1 MGLEFYE
8 KIDIRDYARE
18 AARIAATMIDAD
30 FCPSGQ
36 FPVIIDNEFG
46 GVIFHEACGHSLEA
60 TSVAKKTSVFA
71 DKLGQQIASE
81 LVTAYDDGT
90 IPNAWGSAN
99 IDDEGTPTQRTLLIE
114 KGILKGYL
122 VDKLNG
128 RRMGMPSTGSGRRQS
143 YRYAP
148 TSRMS
153 NTFIA
158 AGNSTPED
166 HRQHRV
172 RHICQVNGRRFR
184 QPRHRGFQFRRQ
196 RRLPCRKRQNY
207 QAVRGATLIRRGSE
221 ILKKID
227 MVANNLALGQGM
239 CLSQQ
244 LHPANVGQPMIRVAE
259 ITVGGRKGESNGF
272 DGIQDLVFRKGRAAG
287 FTDMELFQQSS
298 GNLSIKV
305 FQGEVDSYTLAED
318 RGYSFRGKYKGHM
331 GYAYTEILDAESA
344 DRLVR
349 DARENAEVIDE
360 EEQPEIFA
368 GSPGYQAVA
377 GIRPG
382 LRDVTPQQ
390 MIELAK
396 AMEAKAL
403 AMDPRVRAVN
413 YCLLAA
419 GDSQVSIINTKGLDL
434 QHRANSAIAYL
445 SAVVSQDDDTKTFGN
460 FAVIDDF
467 VTFDVDALAG
477 RCRKPWPCWALSRC
491 PRAVTR

>member
-1 MGLEFYE
+1 MDLMEF
-8 KIDIRDYARE
+8 K
-18 AARIAATMIDAD
+18 
-30 FCPSGQ
+30 
-36 FPVIIDNEFG
+36 
-46 GVIFHEACGHSLEA
+46 
-60 TSVAKKTSVFA
+60 
-71 DKLGQQIASE
+71 
-81 LVTAYDDGT
+81 
-90 IPNAWGSAN
+90 
-99 IDDEGTPTQRTLLIE
+99 
-114 KGILKGYL
+114 
-122 VDKLNG
+122 
-128 RRMGMPSTGSGRRQS
+128 
-143 YRYAP
+143 
-148 TSRMS
+148 
-153 NTFIA
+153 
-158 AGNSTPED
+158 
-166 HRQHRV
+166 
-172 RHICQVNGRRFR
+172 
-184 QPRHRGFQFRRQ
+184 
-196 RRLPCRKRQNY
+196 
-207 QAVRGATLIRRGSE
+207 
-221 ILKKID
+221 
-227 MVANNLALGQGM
+227 
-239 CLSQQ
+239 
-244 LHPANVGQPMIRVAE
+244 
-259 ITVGGRKGESNGF
+259 
-272 DGIQDLVFRKGRAAG
+272 DLVFRKGREAG

-467 VTFDVDALAG
+467 VTFDVDALARGAVQEALALLGAQPVPSGSYPVILRWEAAAALLGTFAGIFCADNVQKNLSLLKGKVGEIIAAPSITIVDDPLMARGLTRLLRRRRGHQDQDGGGAGQAQHLFAQFKNCRQRRYRIHRQRRQELQIQRWGGSHQHVYQG
-477 RCRKPWPCWALSRC
+477 R
-491 PRAVTR
+491 

>member
-1 MGLEFYE
+1 MDLMEF
-8 KIDIRDYARE
+8 K
-18 AARIAATMIDAD
+18 
-30 FCPSGQ
+30 
-36 FPVIIDNEFG
+36 
-46 GVIFHEACGHSLEA
+46 
-60 TSVAKKTSVFA
+60 
-71 DKLGQQIASE
+71 
-81 LVTAYDDGT
+81 
-90 IPNAWGSAN
+90 
-99 IDDEGTPTQRTLLIE
+99 
-114 KGILKGYL
+114 
-122 VDKLNG
+122 
-128 RRMGMPSTGSGRRQS
+128 
-143 YRYAP
+143 
-148 TSRMS
+148 
-153 NTFIA
+153 
-158 AGNSTPED
+158 
-166 HRQHRV
+166 
-172 RHICQVNGRRFR
+172 
-184 QPRHRGFQFRRQ
+184 
-196 RRLPCRKRQNY
+196 
-207 QAVRGATLIRRGSE
+207 
-221 ILKKID
+221 
-227 MVANNLALGQGM
+227 
-239 CLSQQ
+239 
-244 LHPANVGQPMIRVAE
+244 
-259 ITVGGRKGESNGF
+259 
-272 DGIQDLVFRKGRAAG
+272 DLVFRKGRAAG
-287 FTDMELFQQSS
+287 FTDMEIFQQSS

-467 VTFDVDALAG
+467 VTFDVDALARGAVQEALALLGAQPVPSGSYPVILRWEAAAALLGTFAGIFCADNVQKNLSLLKGKVGEIIAAPSITIVDDPLMARGLYSAPFDAEGVATRTKTVVEQG
-477 RCRKPWPCWALSRC
+477 RLNTFLHNLKTAAKDGTESTGNAAKSYKSSVGVAPTNMFIKAGEASLPEMIAQMGDGLVIIDVQGLHSGANPVSGDFSLSAMGYLVEKGEITR
-491 PRAVTR
+491 PVNQITIAGNFIAMLKDVVAVGSDLNFGLPQGSHFGAPSLLDKSLAVAGT